1 MSNLTITHS
10 NMLKSSVAKNAQITV
25 CTENNENSANTNQI
39 SPSSSSYSRTGY
51 NTLPVNTHK
60 CQSNVQQFC
69 GALMNKSDEYSS
81 MYTLS
86 EDKYTF
92 ETMSSSLDKT
102 RSTNDCMTESQN
114 GYDLSTLSNFS
125 TDVSQMQSL
134 IQRQTETV
142 ERLKQLNMDLLK
154 LLHEEWSITGT
165 VPPGYESLCSELG
178 ICNKPLK
185 NTSYPLSHLLVHKV
199 STVSTKAE
207 YYEYLENK
215 RKFSPLINMMST
227 RRSSIRSRPSKIQT
241 VIGDCLLSNEEV
253 TGNYHS
259 KARRLVQAFGRS
271 ISTELFPNKQL
282 NNLIGSLDTCSNLNS
297 STHDYNTVSFPL
309 NKRQYCKDTKIENSL
324 TPLECYRVKHMTM
337 STSISDYSSFLST
350 DYSPTAVSLSRDYQ
364 SLKNAKN
371 KNEAR
376 VILSDLSSNS
386 STNINANLYNDN
398 ENIHNTNYASDSDD
412 DITNCNM
419 KFNYS
424 INKEIVESEGQH
436 LQFNFQSSNDSHEN
450 VEDIRRA
457 TYEIE
462 LKRLE
467 VDFAVISQLYSVH
480 KQRAKE
486 TKCES
491 YKIAYKSNSKKLKD
505 ITQQINHIKTV
516 LLSNDEKSENQ
527 TTTSSAQKLIQKQA
541 FRRRKTWNPLKLS
554 TSNWTGNEIT
564 SHRLSKHETNCHGY
578 SSPVIRNTDNK
589 VSNIPTKPGP
599 DCFTGQK
606 TTTVI
611 RRRLQNI
618 PARHTFIR
626 PISGYHSLRRSLDCR
641 KDLSQKLECRF
652 PESSK
657 CFLTRDTLPTDPES
671 NPPNPFNKTPSKK
684 DASCEKG
691 ITAIPFERSTDIS
704 SYESNYLHSVN
715 SATVDPLKRTSL
727 DGTEASA
734 AKIPDAVRIVTRD
747 REGKYTVNTH
757 KRCQS
762 LSSELFIL
770 SVDDTFSL
778 PRGLLNKIARVR
790 SLPHFNSER
799 VFSSNCLPGQNKMK
813 KCAVSESYSV
823 DGKLKNLK
831 IKPTSVTIQSSGI
844 GLNNSSASVPY
855 TDSLRMSNPDC
866 LKCVPKKTT
875 SSNTSSSNWSTSGCS
890 CLSSQTTNSS
900 PYEEVVS
907 TPNASFNGKENQA
920 TYRQFDEV
928 SLTFLDEYTD
938 TPSAHNSEKTSKI
951 KVSLRSTNKRGR
963 RPPIPLME
971 VTNTQPFG
979 VSVSARCICSC
990 LSENGP
996 AELSVCQCL
1005 HSENLIVNNLPLY
1018 TGTELPES
1026 CSHSKNDRV
1035 FLQSSVYY
1043 SNATQSVNLAS
1054 DERLHPQT
1062 ISNCYLSPNPNSHE
1076 KYQRNDSQL
1085 SFRTPTYADSVQSTK
1100 LSTLK
1105 RSNSGLKGR
1114 LSLKPLSLIRR
1125 AVSKVATHSIRR
1137 SLNPDS
1143 SFIVHQKTKHT
1154 VEPTILPSLIT
1165 ERQIDM
1171 KSTKRINETMSRC
1184 RKTKDSVNVAQ
1195 DSCSSSSHSIFDLN
1209 NNANISRFTWA
1220 RKLRYSIRP
1229 SNSIHTKCTN

>member
-1 MSNLTITHS
+1 M
-10 NMLKSSVAKNAQITV
+10 
-25 CTENNENSANTNQI
+25 
-39 SPSSSSYSRTGY
+39 
-51 NTLPVNTHK
+51 LPVNTYK

-69 GALMNKSDEYSS
+69 GASMNKSDEYSS

-125 TDVSQMQSL
+125 EDNVSKMQSL

-142 ERLKQLNMDLLK
+142 ERLKQLNTDLLK

-165 VPPGYESLCSELG
+165 VPPGYESLCIELG

-207 YYEYLENK
+207 YYEYLQNK

-227 RRSSIRSRPSKIQT
+227 RRSSIRSRASKIER
-241 VIGDCLLSNEEV
+241 VIDDCLLPNDEV

-259 KARRLVQAFGRS
+259 KARRLVEAFGRS

-282 NNLIGSLDTCSNLNS
+282 NNLTGSLDTCSNLNS

-309 NKRQYCKDTKIENSL
+309 NKREYRKDTKTENSL
-324 TPLECYRVKHMTM
+324 TSLECYRVKHMTM

-350 DYSPTAVSLSRDYQ
+350 DYSPTAVSLGRDYQ

-376 VILSDLSSNS
+376 VLLSDLKSNS
-386 STNINANLYNDN
+386 STNINANFYNNN

-412 DITNCNM
+412 DNTNCSM

-436 LQFNFQSSNDSHEN
+436 LQLNLRSSNDSYEN

-516 LLSNDEKSENQ
+516 LLSNDEKSESQ
-527 TTTSSAQKLIQKQA
+527 TTTSSTQKLIQKQA

-554 TSNWTGNEIT
+554 TSNRKANEIT
-564 SHRLSKHETNCHGY
+564 SHRLSKHETINCHGY
-578 SSPVIRNTDNK
+578 SSPMITNTANK
-589 VSNIPTKPGP
+589 FSNIPTKPDP

-606 TTTVI
+606 TATVT
-611 RRRLQNI
+611 RKRLQNI
-618 PARHTFIR
+618 SARRTSIL
-626 PISGYHSLRRSLDCR
+626 PIGSYHSLRKSLDCHE
-641 KDLSQKLECRF
+641 DLSQKLECRF

-657 CFLTRDTLPTDPES
+657 CFSTRDTFPTNPES
-671 NPPNPFNKTPSKK
+671 NPPNPIDRTPSKK
-684 DASCEKG
+684 DACCEQRA
-691 ITAIPFERSTDIS
+691 TVIPFERSTDIS
-704 SYESNYLHSVN
+704 AHESNYLHSVN
-715 SATVDPLKRTSL
+715 SATVDPLKLTSF
-727 DGTEASA
+727 DETETSA
-734 AKIPDAVRIVTRD
+734 TKIPDAVRIVTRH
-747 REGKYTVNTH
+747 REGKYTVNTR
-757 KRCQS
+757 KRSQS
-762 LSSELFIL
+762 LSSELLIL

-813 KCAVSESYSV
+813 KCTVPESYSV
-823 DGKLKNLK
+823 DGKLKNFK

-866 LKCVPKKTT
+866 LKCMPKKTT

-900 PYEEVVS
+900 PYKEVVS

-920 TYRQFDEV
+920 TYRQLDEV
-928 SLTFLDEYTD
+928 SLTFLDEYSD
-938 TPSAHNSEKTSKI
+938 TPSAHISEKTSQM
-951 KVSLRSTNKRGR
+951 KVSLRSTNERGR
-963 RPPIPLME
+963 RLPIPLME

-979 VSVSARCICSC
+979 VLVSARCICSC
-990 LSENGP
+990 LSENGQTK
-996 AELSVCQCL
+996 LSVCQCS
-1005 HSENLIVNNLPLY
+1005 HSENVIVNDLPLY
-1018 TGTELPES
+1018 TATELPES
-1026 CSHSKNDRV
+1026 CSHNENDRE
-1035 FLQSSVYY
+1035 FLLSSVYY
-1043 SNATQSVNLAS
+1043 SDATQSVNLES
-1054 DERLHPQT
+1054 DERLHSQT
-1062 ISNCYLSPNPNSHE
+1062 ISNLCLSPKPNSHE
-1076 KYQRNDSQL
+1076 RYQRNDSQL
-1085 SFRTPTYADSVQSTK
+1085 SFRTPTNADSTQSKK

-1114 LSLKPLSLIRR
+1114 LSLKPFSLIKR
-1125 AVSKVATHSIRR
+1125 AVSKVATNSIRR
-1137 SLNPDS
+1137 SLNSDS
-1143 SFIVHQKTKHT
+1143 PFIVHQKTKHT
-1154 VEPTILPSLIT
+1154 VGPTILPSLIT
-1165 ERQIDM
+1165 ERRMDM
-1171 KSTKRINETMSRC
+1171 KSTKEVM
-1184 RKTKDSVNVAQ
+1184 KA
-1195 DSCSSSSHSIFDLN
+1195 
-1209 NNANISRFTWA
+1209 
-1220 RKLRYSIRP
+1220 
-1229 SNSIHTKCTN
+1229 